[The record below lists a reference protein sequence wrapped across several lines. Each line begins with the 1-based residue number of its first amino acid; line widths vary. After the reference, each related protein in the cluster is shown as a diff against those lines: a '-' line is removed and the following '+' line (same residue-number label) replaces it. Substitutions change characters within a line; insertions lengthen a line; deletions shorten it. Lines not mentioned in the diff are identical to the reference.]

1 MPVQKVKF
9 TVWLDP
15 AVLQAAKSRAG
26 HTGASVSEVLAGAA
40 RDALLGRRGDGG
52 IGDVI
57 KAVDRVFYQ
66 VQRAERRRAFD
77 QDLLKE
83 MLGLAVLSFFNHT
96 PAVPESEKRA
106 ALVSGKTRFG
116 RFLDTLANNLR
127 GGRSILHD
135 LPAGDEAHQD
145 AAASPNAESG
155 DWRAADPEHHA
166 LRPAAAP
173 PPPGGPAPKESHGD
187 DDGEVA
193 DPLAGHPRV

>member
-26 HTGASVSEVLAGAA
+26 HTGASVSEVLADAA
-40 RDALLGRRGDGG
+40 RDALLGKRGDGG
-52 IGDVI
+52 AGDIV

-135 LPAGDEAHQD
+135 LPAADE
-145 AAASPNAESG
+145 SPRGMPNAESG
-155 DWRAADPEHHA
+155 DAIAADAEDHA
-166 LRPAAAP
+166 LMPGNAP
-173 PPPGGPAPKESHGD
+173 PPSGDLAPNQSPGG
-187 DDGEVA
+187 DGSEA
-193 DPLAGHPRV
+193 SDALPGHPRV

>member
-26 HTGASVSEVLAGAA
+26 HTGASVSEVLADAA
-40 RDALLGRRGDGG
+40 RDALLGQRGDGG
-52 IGDVI
+52 AGDIV

-127 GGRSILHD
+127 AGRSVLRD
-135 LPAGDEAHQD
+135 LPGADGASQD
-145 AAASPNAESG
+145 AARPDAESG
-155 DWRAADPEHHA
+155 RGTTADTEDHA
-166 LRPAAAP
+166 LTPETVP
-173 PPPGGPAPKESHGD
+173 PPPTEQPPGESGA
-187 DDGEVA
+187 A
-193 DPLAGHPRV
+193 DPLADRPRG